1 MFVYITIDEVI
12 SGSAIDADKSPDVM
26 ASPENLPDSTS
37 EPNASCG
44 GIIENFLLGMAVS
57 RIHAICSMGHVM
69 GWKLHNV
76 NAGMFHNNAFYSS
89 F

>member
-44 GIIENFLLGMAVS
+44 GIIEQFCLEWLSVKYTLYAV
-57 RIHAICSMGHVM
+57 
-69 GWKLHNV
+69 W
-76 NAGMFHNNAFYSS
+76 GMFWDGNCIT
-89 F
+89 